1 MLSKQ
6 SAVSKP
12 LITEREM
19 CICSI
24 VMETKTTFN
33 PFGLKKMAKCCIYH
47 VRRKR
52 NLKCMFRFCLPTI
65 QKEVVWIRIYI
76 HHVRACFNFLLSLLI

>member
-19 CICSI
+19 CICNI

-33 PFGLKKMAKCCIYH
+33 PFGLKKRQSAASIVSGAKKSKVH
-47 VRRKR
+47 V
-52 NLKCMFRFCLPTI
+52 
-65 QKEVVWIRIYI
+65 
-76 HHVRACFNFLLSLLI
+76 

>member
-1 MLSKQ
+1 MVEKFSGDSVKTVDAMLSKQ

-19 CICSI
+19 CICNT

-33 PFGLKKMAKCCIYH
+33 PFGLKKGKVLHMSCQAQ
-47 VRRKR
+47 R

-65 QKEVVWIRIYI
+65 QK
-76 HHVRACFNFLLSLLI
+76 